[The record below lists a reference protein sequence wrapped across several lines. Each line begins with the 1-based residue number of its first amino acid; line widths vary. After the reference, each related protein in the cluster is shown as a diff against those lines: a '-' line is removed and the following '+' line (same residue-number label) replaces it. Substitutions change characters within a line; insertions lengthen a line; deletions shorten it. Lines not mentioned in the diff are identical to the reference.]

1 MAWFPYGVLLAAV
14 AIAALVL
21 LALVLLSLW
30 RRTKSLMSVV
40 SKAGETVA
48 ASTEALAQLQA
59 ANPRP
64 AKPAPSPQPATRP
77 VRARHR

>member
-1 MAWFPYGVLLAAV
+1 MAWVPYGVLVAAV
-14 AIAALVL
+14 AIASLVL

-40 SKAGETVA
+40 AKAGETVA

-59 ANPRP
+59 ASPRP
-64 AKPAPSPQPATRP
+64 AKPVPAPSPATRSP
-77 VRARHR
+77 RARHR